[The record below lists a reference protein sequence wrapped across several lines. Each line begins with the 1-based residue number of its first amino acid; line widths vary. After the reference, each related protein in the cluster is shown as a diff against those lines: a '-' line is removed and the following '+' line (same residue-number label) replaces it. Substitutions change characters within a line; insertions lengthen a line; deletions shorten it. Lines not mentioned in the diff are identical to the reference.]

1 VHLRRNLNALGIR
14 ALGGHVT
21 QDRAEAFTQAL
32 VAVLILALEVE
43 HTQGPVVAPTQGR
56 AEAHTKGRE
65 VELIQDRVVALIK
78 AQAEVLILALV
89 AERTRVLEGP
99 AVQLQARRIPISGTG
114 LIPTARNSRLSIA
127 QLSRTSPNDPSCF
140 SED

>member
-1 VHLRRNLNALGIR
+1 MGIR

-21 QDRAEAFTQAL
+21 QD
-32 VAVLILALEVE
+32 
-43 HTQGPVVAPTQGR
+43 R

>member
-1 VHLRRNLNALGIR
+1 MMKSALMLGLVLSLFAIPS
-14 ALGGHVT
+14 AFAAESKCVGYSGPGGHVT

-43 HTQGPVVAPTQGR
+43 HT
-56 AEAHTKGRE
+56 
-65 VELIQDRVVALIK
+65 
-78 AQAEVLILALV
+78 
-89 AERTRVLEGP
+89 RVLEGP
-99 AVQLQARRIPISGTG
+99 AVQLQARRIPIGGTG